1 MKKKVLN
8 TILIFSIILII
19 AGILILAIGFY
30 YSAFKA
36 GIPYQDA
43 PIELQMQYEIDYNI
57 GNVLTK
63 IGSLTTVCSGI
74 ICAVLLLIKYFLG
87 KES

>member
-1 MKKKVLN
+1 MKQKILN
-8 TILIFSIILII
+8 NILTFSIALII
-19 AGILILAIGFY
+19 AGIIILVIGFY
-30 YSAFKA
+30 YSVFKA

-43 PIELQMQYEIDYNI
+43 TIELQIQYEIDYNI

-63 IGSLTTVCSGI
+63 IGSITTACSGI
-74 ICAVLLLIKYFLG
+74 ICAILLLVKYFLG

>member
-8 TILIFSIILII
+8 ILLILII
-19 AGILILAIGFY
+19 ALMIAGIIILAIGFY

-36 GIPYQDA
+36 GIPYQD
-43 PIELQMQYEIDYNI
+43 PTVELQMQYEIDYNI
-57 GNVLTK
+57 GKVLTK
-63 IGSLTTVCSGI
+63 IGSLTTVCSGV

>member
-1 MKKKVLN
+1 MKKKILN
-8 TILIFSIILII
+8 TILILSIALII
-19 AGILILAIGFY
+19 AGIIILVIGFY
-30 YSAFKA
+30 YSVFKA

-43 PIELQMQYEIDYNI
+43 PIELQIQYDIDYNI

-63 IGSLTTVCSGI
+63 IGFLTTICSGV
-74 ICAVLLLIKYFLG
+74 ICAVLFLIKYFLR